1 MKKSE
6 LQVIVDIIHA
16 TRAALVE
23 FINEPTTLPED
34 VASFK
39 KDVACIDA
47 FFAEAKRLGLK
58 TE

>member
-1 MKKSE
+1 MTKSD
-6 LQVIVDIIHA
+6 LQVIVDIVHD

-23 FINEPTTLPED
+23 FINEPSTLPED

-39 KDVACIDA
+39 KDVASIDA